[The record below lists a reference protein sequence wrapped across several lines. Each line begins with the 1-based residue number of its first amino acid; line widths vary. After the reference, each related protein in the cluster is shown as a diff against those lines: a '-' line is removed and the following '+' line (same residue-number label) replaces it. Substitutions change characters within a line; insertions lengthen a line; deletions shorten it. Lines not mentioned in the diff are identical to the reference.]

1 MGAEFC
7 SRAMAAVVGQPAAV
21 MLFVALGASIAGAT
35 FTEELEWPRVDGGVG
50 AGVGAGV
57 GVGVSGSS
65 SRSCTSAFSAKSEWS
80 TAFSANSSLNTD
92 EAIDERPDRAAVTP
106 MRDSHSISA
115 RERFNSDSVMYEH
128 YVTLCGEKWLP
139 VHTNARLENECR
151 YGIMQHLL
159 VI

>member
-50 AGVGAGV
+50 AGVG
-57 GVGVSGSS
+57 VGVSGSS

-80 TAFSANSSLNTD
+80 TAFSANSSLNTE

-128 YVTLCGEKWLP
+128 FMSRCVGKSG
-139 VHTNARLENECR
+139 CR
-151 YGIMQHLL
+151 YTQTRA
-159 VI
+159 